1 MGFRQS
7 SKRIESI
14 KIVNIIIITFH
25 EDVKRR
31 SRQKRGPDLSS
42 VLLKSGTTLALS
54 LAGKNL
60 SYRFLLMPDKFDSP
74 ALSFFPLIVK

>member
-42 VLLKSGTTLALS
+42 VLLKKWNDACPEPRREESQ
-54 LAGKNL
+54 
-60 SYRFLLMPDKFDSP
+60 LL
-74 ALSFFPLIVK
+74 FFAHAR